1 MKKML
6 LFFCTIVC
14 CATTHAQLTIYQ
26 NLDQSGTSA
35 TCVVSTI
42 YKGSA
47 IPGGLNNSIKSISLQ
62 QGYMATLAANEDGT
76 GESFNYIA
84 VVSDVTVNLAYALQ
98 DRISFIRVL
107 PYNNPNKRGVCNT
120 TDSIPRILNGS
131 WFYDW
136 GNGDVSNPPT
146 REYVLMTWGQ
156 NATSDAN
163 LNTWVNRAGV
173 TTLLSFNEPDNTSQ
187 SNITVTNAITPYKRG
202 LKAGFRTGS
211 PACKEENYDN
221 WLLDFTNQLKV
232 DTTRVDFIAIH
243 WYDWGNWSSTMNA
256 TPNANDVLNRFKAYI
271 NNVWNLYKKP
281 IWITEFN
288 ANVNRGAT
296 VQSQFMALALP
307 YLDSDPRVE
316 RYSYFFETNF
326 PPLSGGNSGTITAL
340 GQQYANHVSVPSL
353 TANIVDTRSAYP
365 QIISWNASSLTGGG
379 ITTSNFTPNS
389 ISSDLTAVA
398 GFTRGSGLTT
408 SAGANLA
415 GYWGSNSF
423 STATTPSTGISSNKF
438 LIFKLQSTNNKTVS
452 YKTIDSFK
460 IRIAADGPIKYQL
473 DYQLNNGTF
482 TSIATLTG
490 PTRTAANFELTPV
503 NLENISG
510 LQNVPS
516 STVVTF
522 RLTPYDASG
531 TGVFYIGD
539 GTPNQGADFNITGS
553 FATASPLPVT
563 LVNFKSQLFGDK
575 VKLNWETKAELNFS
589 HFILER
595 ATNPN
600 DFKAI
605 ATIRSNGIAAG
616 SQYQFDDFPATT
628 EPVYYY
634 RLKLVDNDGQFKYSN
649 MLIERFDGKQL
660 FAVYPT
666 LVSGNYVN
674 VMFEKTSG
682 KAEIKVI
689 GMDGKI
695 LHAQKLQT
703 VSGIETVDVSQL
715 KAGMYVLVLHD
726 ANGTKQAKFM
736 KQ

>member
-1 MKKML
+1 MKKIVTL
-6 LFFCTIVC
+6 LFCSLAVITLQ
-14 CATTHAQLTIYQ
+14 AQLTIYQ
-26 NLDQSGTSA
+26 NLDQTGTSA

-42 YKGSA
+42 YKSAA
-47 IPGGLNNSIKSISLQ
+47 IPGGLNNSIKSISLA
-62 QGYMATLAANEDGT
+62 QGFMATLAANEDGT
-76 GESFNYIA
+76 GESFNYVALTSAIN
-84 VVSDVTVNLAYALQ
+84 VNLAYALQ
-98 DRISFIRVL
+98 DRVSFIRVL
-107 PYNNPNKRGVCNT
+107 PYNNPTKKGVCNT
-120 TDSIPRILNGS
+120 NDTIPRALNGS

-136 GNGDVSNPPT
+136 GNSDVSALPT

-156 NATSDAN
+156 NATLDAN
-163 LNTWVNRAGV
+163 LNTWVNRPNV
-173 TTLLSFNEPDNTSQ
+173 TTLLSFNEPDNTGQ
-187 SNITVTNAITPYKRG
+187 SNITVPNAIIPYKRG

-221 WLLDFTNQLKV
+221 WLLDFTNQLQV

-256 TPNANDVLNRFKAYI
+256 TPNANDVLNRFKSYI

-307 YLDSDPRVE
+307 YLDSDPRIE

-326 PPLSGGNSGTITAL
+326 PPTNSSGLTAL
-340 GQQYANHVSVPSL
+340 GQQYANYVSVPAM

-365 QIISWNASSLTGGG
+365 QIAAWNASSLTGGG

-389 ISSDLTAVA
+389 ISSDLTTVA

-423 STATTPSTGISSNKF
+423 STATTPATGITANKF
-438 LIFKLQSTNNKTVS
+438 LTFKLQSTNSKPVS

-482 TSIATLTG
+482 SPVATLTG

-503 NLENISG
+503 NLENIVG
-510 LQNVPS
+510 LQNVPPT
-516 STVVTF
+516 TVVTF

-553 FATASPLPVT
+553 FGAAAPLPVSLT
-563 LVNFKSQLFGDK
+563 QFASKRNNNK
-575 VKLNWETKAELNFS
+575 VMLSWATKTEINFS
-589 HFILER
+589 HFELER
-595 ATNPN
+595 STDALNYAT
-600 DFKAI
+600 I
-605 ATIRSNGIAAG
+605 ATVTAKGNSNGSNYG
-616 SQYQFDDFPATT
+616 YDDFPNQQKSK
-628 EPVYYY
+628 YYY
-634 RLKLVDNDGQFKYSN
+634 RLKMVDKDGSFTYSN
-649 MLIERFDGKQL
+649 VLIEVFHSKNV
-660 FAVYPT
+660 FTVNPT
-666 LVSGNYVN
+666 LVNNEPIKIQISKPTDHAMLRLLNLNGQLL
-674 VMFEKTSG
+674 KTWNLANGTS
-682 KAEIKVI
+682 
-689 GMDGKI
+689 
-695 LHAQKLQT
+695 LHTIQIDDMSAGTYLVQLIDA
-703 VSGIETVDVSQL
+703 SGIETA
-715 KAGMYVLVLHD
+715 KII
-726 ANGTKQAKFM
+726 KQ
-736 KQ
+736 